1 MAVPAEAVL
10 FLSDVLRE
18 LDAAHGAGMQAR
30 LVGPA
35 GQCGAAFDA
44 RLRVVRQPRRGRV
57 RPGVYDSPRM
67 AAAYAFERPPVHH
80 RILERIGRHLG
91 IDRPVG
97 WALDVGCGAGLS
109 TAALAPFAARTVGI
123 DPSPAMLAYGR
134 TLAPQAAFLAAEAEC
149 LPFAAGAFHLITA
162 AGSINYT
169 DRTRSLAEAA
179 RVLAPSGT
187 MAIYD
192 FSAGRRVRGSR
203 RLDDWYQEFERRYP
217 RLPGY
222 HLDVRRLDYA
232 HSGLRLDGYEEI
244 EVPIEMS
251 LDSYLR
257 SSMSE
262 TRVELAIGSG
272 VPEPEIHEWCR
283 QTLGAVFGERS
294 HAEVLFDAYVA
305 YVRPDA
311 SSLEPPAA

>member
-1 MAVPAEAVL
+1 M
-10 FLSDVLRE
+10 
-18 LDAAHGAGMQAR
+18 
-30 LVGPA
+30 
-35 GQCGAAFDA
+35 
-44 RLRVVRQPRRGRV
+44 

-162 AGSINYT
+162 AGLDQLHRPDTLACGSGAGAGAQRARWRST
-169 DRTRSLAEAA
+169 TSPRAGVCAGAAAWTTGTRSSNGAI
-179 RVLAPSGT
+179 RDCRDTISMSG
-187 MAIYD
+187 
-192 FSAGRRVRGSR
+192 G
-203 RLDDWYQEFERRYP
+203 
-217 RLPGY
+217 
-222 HLDVRRLDYA
+222 LDYA
-232 HSGLRLDGYEEI
+232 HSGLRLDGYEEM

-294 HAEVLFDAYVA
+294 HAEVLFDVYVA
-305 YVRPDA
+305 M
-311 SSLEPPAA
+311 